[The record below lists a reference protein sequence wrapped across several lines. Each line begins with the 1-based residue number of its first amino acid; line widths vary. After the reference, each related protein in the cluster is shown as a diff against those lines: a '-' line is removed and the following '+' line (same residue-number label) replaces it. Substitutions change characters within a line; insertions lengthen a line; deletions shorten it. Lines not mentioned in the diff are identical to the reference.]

1 MGYVVK
7 LPKAAVFGAAN
18 GVIFMTF
25 FGALWSAI
33 GIISLAAYSFR
44 YCDIN
49 VANRSYFANWEST

>member
-25 FGALWSAI
+25 LERFGLQLVLLVQI
-33 GIISLAAYSFR
+33 
-44 YCDIN
+44 
-49 VANRSYFANWEST
+49 NWELLGCLFFQVL